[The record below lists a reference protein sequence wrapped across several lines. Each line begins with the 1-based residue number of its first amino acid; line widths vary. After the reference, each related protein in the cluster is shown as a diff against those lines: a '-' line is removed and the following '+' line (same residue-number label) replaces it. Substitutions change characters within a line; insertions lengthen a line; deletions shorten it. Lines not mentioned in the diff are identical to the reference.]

1 MTPGL
6 EALNRLPEAS
16 ARDAF
21 LRCCGSNRWAEAMTA
36 RRPFADEDAVFEA
49 AREVWRGL
57 EPRDRL
63 EAFAAHPR
71 IGDLE
76 HLRERFAST
85 RAWAA
90 GEQGG
95 VAEATEDELR
105 RLAEGNRRYEER
117 FGFIFIVCA
126 TGKSAGEMA
135 SLLEARLANPP
146 GEELRIAAGEQE
158 KITRIR
164 LEKLLSEEH

>member
-1 MTPGL
+1 
-6 EALNRLPEAS
+6 
-16 ARDAF
+16 
-21 LRCCGSNRWAEAMTA
+21 MTA
-36 RRPFADEDAVFEA
+36 RRPFADEGALFEA
-49 AREVWRGL
+49 ARAVWRKLG
-57 EPRDRL
+57 PADRL

-95 VAEATEDELR
+95 VAKATEDELR

-117 FGFIFIVCA
+117 FGFLFIVCA

-146 GEELRIAAGEQE
+146 GEELRIAAREQE